1 MDRRLAAI
9 LAADVVGYSRLIG
22 IDEAG
27 TLASLKNHRVELI
40 EPRIVEHKGRI
51 VKLMGD
57 GLLAEFPSAVEAVR
71 CAVQIQQRMAERN
84 AGLPEDGRITFRIG
98 INIGD
103 IVVEGDDLY
112 GDGVNVASRI
122 EGLCEPGGVCIARN
136 VFNQV
141 QDKLDLTFDYLG
153 EKEVK
158 NIAQPVA
165 VYRIMMDEKAA
176 ASVTPP
182 IAGPAKRTS
191 WRKPA
196 IAAVAVLVLLVGG
209 AIWWQVQAPE
219 FEPASVDRMA
229 FELPD
234 KPSIAVLPFAN
245 VGDDPEQVYFADGIT
260 NDLITDLS
268 KFNSLFVIAANSTFT
283 YKGKPVKVQQVAED
297 LGVRYVLEGSVQRT
311 GDTIRINAQLIDA
324 LSGHHLWA
332 ERYDRKAEDLFAI
345 QDEILKTIV
354 GTLHVK
360 VINAEFER
368 TLKRPTENLSAYDYY
383 QRGFYYHLAW
393 GKENNDRARRSFKKA
408 IELDPDYARAYA
420 MLSFVETNDWQYDF
434 AEDTSDSLA
443 HALNDARKSVAIDPD
458 DYWNI
463 WALGHVRMARGETDE
478 AIAAYQ
484 QALALNP
491 NDPGLLMGMVE
502 LLVSVG
508 QADQA
513 VTQAKTAM
521 RHNPHCP
528 DWYFWN
534 LGWAQY
540 MAGQPEDAI
549 ATLQKMTNPPNGVR
563 RTLAAALV
571 EVGRIDEARAMIKEY
586 MKNEPAQTVADIRKL
601 KYKYRPYVDKWAND
615 LLKAGLPE

>member
-22 IDEAG
+22 VDETG
-27 TLASLKNHRVELI
+27 TLAALRAHRRELI
-40 EPRIVEHKGRI
+40 EPKITEHKGRI

-57 GLLAEFPSAVEAVR
+57 GILAEFPSAVEAVQ
-71 CAVQIQQRMAERN
+71 CAVQIQRRMAERN
-84 AGLPEDGRITFRIG
+84 SEVPEDRCITFRIG

-103 IVVEGDDLY
+103 IVVEGEDIY

-122 EGLCEPGGVCIARN
+122 EGLSEPGGVCIARN
-136 VFNQV
+136 VFNHV
-141 QDKLDLTFDYLG
+141 KDKLDLTFDYLG

-165 VYRIMMDEKAA
+165 VYRVMIDEKAA
-176 ASVTPP
+176 AMLTSLTGRPS
-182 IAGPAKRTS
+182 KRIG
-191 WRKPA
+191 WRVPV
-196 IAAVAVLVLLVGG
+196 IAAAAVLVCAVGG
-209 AIWWQVQAPE
+209 TIWWQVQAPE
-219 FEPASVDRMA
+219 FKPASIDKMA

-245 VGDDPEQVYFADGIT
+245 LGNDPEQEYFADGIT

-268 KFNSLFVIAANSTFT
+268 KFNSLFVIAANSTFS

-332 ERYDRKAEDLFAI
+332 ERYDRKADDLFAI

-354 GTLHVK
+354 GTLQIK
-360 VINAEFER
+360 VNNAEYER
-368 TLKRPTENLSAYDYY
+368 ALKRPTENLSAYDYY
-383 QRGFYYHLAW
+383 QRGTFYFLAW
-393 GKENNDRARRSFKKA
+393 GKENNDKARAMEEKA

-420 MLSFVETNDWQYDF
+420 MLAFIYTRDWRYEW
-434 AEDTSDSLA
+434 AEDTSASLDL
-443 HALNDARKSVAIDPD
+443 ALASIRKAVALDPN
-458 DYWNI
+458 DYWNM
-463 WALGHVRMARGETDE
+463 WGLGHVYLATGESDQ
-478 AIAAYQ
+478 ALAAYK

-491 NDPGLLMGMVE
+491 NDPTLLMEMVE
-502 LLVSVG
+502 LLVSLG
-508 QADQA
+508 EADQA
-513 VTQAKTAM
+513 VAQASDAI
-521 RHNPHCP
+521 RYNPLYP
-528 DWYFWN
+528 DWYLWN

-540 MAGQPEDAI
+540 MAGQHEEAV
-549 ATLQKMTNPPNGVR
+549 ATLQKMTNPPNAVR

-571 EVGRIDEARAMIKEY
+571 EVGRVDEARAMIKEY
-586 MKNEPAQTVADIRKL
+586 MKNEPEQTVADIRKL

>member
-84 AGLPEDGRITFRIG
+84 AGLPEDERITFRIG

-182 IAGPAKRTS
+182 IVGPAKRTS

-245 VGDDPEQVYFADGIT
+245 VGDDPEQEYFADGIT

-268 KFNSLFVIAANSTFT
+268 KFNSLFVIAANSTLT

-311 GDTIRINAQLIDA
+311 GDNIRINVQLVDA
-324 LSGHHLWA
+324 LNGHHLWA

-354 GTLHVK
+354 GTLHVE

>member
-245 VGDDPEQVYFADGIT
+245 VGDDPEQEYFADGIT

-268 KFNSLFVIAANSTFT
+268 KFNSLFVIAANSTLT

-311 GDTIRINAQLIDA
+311 GDNIRINVQLVDA
-324 LSGHHLWA
+324 LNGHHLWA

-354 GTLHVK
+354 GTLHVE

>member
-182 IAGPAKRTS
+182 IVGPAKRTS

-245 VGDDPEQVYFADGIT
+245 VGDDPEQEYFADGIT

-268 KFNSLFVIAANSTFT
+268 KFNSLFVIAANSTLT

-311 GDTIRINAQLIDA
+311 GDNIRINVQLVDA
-324 LSGHHLWA
+324 LNGHHLWA

-354 GTLHVK
+354 GTLHVE

>member
-1 MDRRLAAI
+1 
-9 LAADVVGYSRLIG
+9 
-22 IDEAG
+22 
-27 TLASLKNHRVELI
+27 
-40 EPRIVEHKGRI
+40 
-51 VKLMGD
+51 
-57 GLLAEFPSAVEAVR
+57 
-71 CAVQIQQRMAERN
+71 
-84 AGLPEDGRITFRIG
+84 
-98 INIGD
+98 
-103 IVVEGDDLY
+103 
-112 GDGVNVASRI
+112 
-122 EGLCEPGGVCIARN
+122 
-136 VFNQV
+136 
-141 QDKLDLTFDYLG
+141 
-153 EKEVK
+153 
-158 NIAQPVA
+158 
-165 VYRIMMDEKAA
+165 
-176 ASVTPP
+176 
-182 IAGPAKRTS
+182 
-191 WRKPA
+191 
-196 IAAVAVLVLLVGG
+196 
-209 AIWWQVQAPE
+209 
-219 FEPASVDRMA
+219 
-229 FELPD
+229 
-234 KPSIAVLPFAN
+234 
-245 VGDDPEQVYFADGIT
+245 VYFADGIT

>member
-9 LAADVVGYSRLIG
+9 FAADVVGYSRLVG

-27 TLASLKNHRVELI
+27 TLGALKSHRIELVEPKI
-40 EPRIVEHKGRI
+40 AEHKGRI
-51 VKLMGD
+51 FKLMGD
-57 GLLAEFPSAVEAVR
+57 GILAEFPSAVEAVQ
-71 CAVQIQQRMAERN
+71 CAVQIQQKMAERN
-84 AGLPEDGRITFRIG
+84 ADLPEDRRITFRIG

-103 IVVEGDDLY
+103 IVVDEQDIY

-122 EGLCEPGGVCIARN
+122 EALSEPGGLCVARN

-141 QDKLDLTFDYLG
+141 KDKLDLTFDYLG

-158 NIAQPVA
+158 NIAEPVA
-165 VYRIMMDEKAA
+165 VYRVIFDEKAA
-176 ASVTPP
+176 ALMTPLAP
-182 IAGPAKRTS
+182 GPMRRTGRR
-191 WRKPA
+191 WLVATAA
-196 IAAVAVLVLLVGG
+196 IVLVLAAGG
-209 AIWWQVQAPE
+209 AVWWHARAPE
-219 FEPASVDRMA
+219 FRPASIDRMA

-234 KPSIAVLPFAN
+234 KPSIAVLPFVN
-245 VGDDPEQVYFADGIT
+245 VGDDPEQEYFSDGLT

-268 KFNSLFVIAANSTFT
+268 KFNNLFVIAANSTLT

-354 GTLHVK
+354 GTLQVK
-360 VINAEFER
+360 VNNAEFER

-383 QRGFYYHLAW
+383 QRGFYYFLAW
-393 GKENNDRARRSFKKA
+393 GKENMDQARRSFKKA

-420 MLSFVETNDWQYDF
+420 MLALVEKNDWQYDF

-491 NDPGLLMGMVE
+491 NDPGLLIDMVE

-521 RHNPHCP
+521 RYNPHSP
-528 DWYFWN
+528 DMYFWN

-549 ATLQKMTNPPNGVR
+549 ATVQRMANPPNGVR

-571 EVGRIDEARAMIKEY
+571 EVGRIDEAREVIKEY
-586 MKNEPAQTVADIRKL
+586 MKNEPEQTVADIRKL
-601 KYKYRPYVDKWAND
+601 KYRYRPYVDKYAND

>member
-22 IDEAG
+22 VDEAG
-27 TLASLKNHRVELI
+27 TLAALRAHRQELI
-40 EPRIVEHKGRI
+40 QPKVTEHKGRI

-57 GLLAEFPSAVEAVR
+57 GILAEFPSAVEAVQ
-71 CAVQIQQRMAERN
+71 CALQIQQRMAERN
-84 AGLPEDGRITFRIG
+84 SKLPEDRCVAFRIG

-103 IVVEGDDLY
+103 IVVEGEDIY

-122 EGLCEPGGVCIARN
+122 EGLSEPGGVCIARN

-141 QDKLDLTFDYLG
+141 KDKLDLTFDYLG

-165 VYRIMMDEKAA
+165 IYRVAIDEKATA
-176 ASVTPP
+176 LLTPLVR
-182 IAGPAKRTS
+182 GPVKQTS
-191 WRKPA
+191 WRMPV
-196 IAAVAVLVLLVGG
+196 IAAVVLLAFVVGG
-209 AIWWQVQAPE
+209 LIWWQGLAPE
-219 FEPASVDRMA
+219 IKPASIDKMA

-234 KPSIAVLPFAN
+234 KPSIAILPFAN
-245 VGDDPEQVYFADGIT
+245 LGNDPEQEYFADGIT

-268 KFNSLFVIAANSTFT
+268 KFNSLFIIAANSTFS
-283 YKGKPVKVQQVAED
+283 YKGKPVKVQKVAED

-345 QDEILKTIV
+345 QNEILKTIV
-354 GTLHVK
+354 GTLQVK
-360 VINAEFER
+360 VNNAEFER

-383 QRGFYYHLAW
+383 QRGFYYFLAW
-393 GKENNDRARRSFKKA
+393 GKENNDQARRSLEKA

-420 MLSFVETNDWQYDF
+420 MLALVEGKDWRYDW
-434 AEDTSDSLA
+434 AEDTSESLA
-443 HALNDARKSVAIDPD
+443 HALNYARKSVAIEPD

-463 WALGHVRMARGETDE
+463 WALGHVRMAKGETDE

-491 NDPGLLMGMVE
+491 NDPGLLMDMVE

-513 VTQAKTAM
+513 VAQAKDAM
-521 RHNPHCP
+521 RFNPFYP
-528 DWYFWN
+528 DWYLWN
-534 LGWAQY
+534 LGWAEY
-540 MAGQPEDAI
+540 MVGQHENAI
-549 ATLQKMTNPPNGVR
+549 ATLQKMRNPPNGVR

-586 MKNEPAQTVADIRKL
+586 MKNEPEQTVADIRKL
-601 KYKYRPYVDKWAND
+601 KYKYRRYVDKWAND

>member
-601 KYKYRPYVDKWAND
+601 KYQYRPYVDKWAND

>member
-84 AGLPEDGRITFRIG
+84 AGLPEDERITFRIG

-245 VGDDPEQVYFADGIT
+245 VGDDPEQEYFADGIT

-268 KFNSLFVIAANSTFT
+268 KFNSLFVIAANSTLT

-311 GDTIRINAQLIDA
+311 GDNIRINVQLVDA
-324 LSGHHLWA
+324 LNGHHLWA

-354 GTLHVK
+354 GTLHVE